1 VRLSFSF
8 DQRSS
13 QVANLRGFDSE
24 LQLGVRQLNGQYAEW
39 TRALAEQ
46 LAPKDTGF
54 MAAHIRKDFSPDL
67 LRWSVGYQA
76 SDFLDRGFAP
86 YFLYQELGTLYQEP
100 QPHLGPAFHEM
111 EPYYLR
117 DLAELIRSSINRHNV
132 R

>member
-1 VRLSFSF
+1 
-8 DQRSS
+8 
-13 QVANLRGFDSE
+13 
-24 LQLGVRQLNGQYAEW
+24 
-39 TRALAEQ
+39 
-46 LAPKDTGF
+46 

-86 YFLYQELGTLYQEP
+86 YFLYQELGTAYMP
-100 QPHLGPAFHEM
+100 AQPHLGPAFHEM

-117 DLAELIRSSINRHNV
+117 DLAELIRSSINRHSV